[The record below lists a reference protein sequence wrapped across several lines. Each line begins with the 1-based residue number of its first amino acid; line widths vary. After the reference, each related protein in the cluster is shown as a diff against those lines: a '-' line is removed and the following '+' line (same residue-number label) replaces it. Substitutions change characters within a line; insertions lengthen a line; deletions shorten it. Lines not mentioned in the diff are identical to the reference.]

1 MADKPGLLGYL
12 GAAFSWR
19 WNLLA
24 LGGGIAAAV
33 ISGTP
38 EILLPVVGAAEL
50 LYLTGLISIP
60 KFRQAID
67 MRHAASRRQQSTQP
81 AKVDA
86 RDQVDQLL
94 NQLAPGLRKRFLEV
108 RERCLTMGRI
118 ARGLSGGQ
126 SSADDLRTPGLDKLL
141 WVFLRLLYAH
151 QGLTRFLH
159 ETDDK
164 AMQAQIEQLEK
175 RLQKLGEG
183 SDDDRLRKSLTGALA
198 TATLRLD
205 NLRKA
210 QGNAE
215 YIEIELDRIEAKI
228 LALSEMSVNNQS
240 PDFITSQVDAVA
252 AGMAETESAIKELN
266 YITGLGETLE
276 EAPSILSRELA

>member
-1 MADKPGLLGYL
+1 MADKPGLMGYL
-12 GAAFSWR
+12 GAAFGWR

-24 LGGGIAAAV
+24 LGGAV
-33 ISGTP
+33 ALAMLGPAP
-38 EILLPVVGAAEL
+38 EIMLPIVGAAEL
-50 LYLTGLISIP
+50 LYLTGLVSIP

-67 MRHAASRRQQSTQP
+67 MRHAARRKQGKAVVARTDQGNQ
-81 AKVDA
+81 VDA
-86 RDQVDQLL
+86 LL
-94 NQLAPGLRKRFLEV
+94 AQLAPGLRKRFLDL

-118 ARGLSGGQ
+118 ARGLSGGK
-126 SSADDLRTPGLDKLL
+126 SHADELRTPGLDKLL

-159 ETDDK
+159 ETDEQK
-164 AMQAQIEQLEK
+164 MQEQISQLEG
-175 RLQKLGEG
+175 RLAKLAT
-183 SDDDRLRKSLTGALA
+183 DDDDERLRKSLTGALA

-205 NLRKA
+205 NLRTA
-210 QGNAE
+210 ERNAE
-215 YIEIELDRIEAKI
+215 FVEIELDRIEAKI
-228 LALSEMSVNNQS
+228 LALSEMAVNNQS

-276 EAPSILSRELA
+276 EAPAILSRELA

>member
-33 ISGTP
+33 ISGRP
-38 EILLPVVGAAEL
+38 DILLPIVGAAEL

-67 MRHAASRRQQSTQP
+67 MRHAAARKQQGQS
-81 AKVDA
+81 AA
-86 RDQVDQLL
+86 RVEQGNQVEQLL

-118 ARGLSGGQ
+118 ARGLSGGK
-126 SSADDLRTPGLDKLL
+126 SSAEDLRTPGLDKLL

-164 AMQAQIEQLEK
+164 AMQAQIGQIER
-175 RLQKLGEG
+175 RLAKLGEDG
-183 SDDDRLRKSLTGALA
+183 NDERLRKSLTGALA
-198 TATLRLD
+198 TATMRLD

-228 LALSEMSVNNQS
+228 LALSEMAVNNQS

-266 YITGLGETLE
+266 YITGLSETLE
-276 EAPSILSRELA
+276 EAPSILSQEMN

>member
-24 LGGGIAAAV
+24 LGAGIATAV

-67 MRHAASRRQQSTQP
+67 MRHAASRRKESTQP

-94 NQLAPGLRKRFLEV
+94 NQLAPGLRKR
-108 RERCLTMGRI
+108 
-118 ARGLSGGQ
+118 
-126 SSADDLRTPGLDKLL
+126 
-141 WVFLRLLYAH
+141 
-151 QGLTRFLH
+151 
-159 ETDDK
+159 
-164 AMQAQIEQLEK
+164 
-175 RLQKLGEG
+175 
-183 SDDDRLRKSLTGALA
+183 
-198 TATLRLD
+198 
-205 NLRKA
+205 
-210 QGNAE
+210 
-215 YIEIELDRIEAKI
+215 
-228 LALSEMSVNNQS
+228 
-240 PDFITSQVDAVA
+240 
-252 AGMAETESAIKELN
+252 
-266 YITGLGETLE
+266 
-276 EAPSILSRELA
+276 

>member
-1 MADKPGLLGYL
+1 MADKPGLMGYL
-12 GAAFSWR
+12 GAAFGWR

-24 LGGGIAAAV
+24 FGSAVALAVLGPA
-33 ISGTP
+33 P
-38 EILLPVVGAAEL
+38 EIMLPIVGAAEL

-67 MRHAASRRQQSTQP
+67 MRHAAKRKQGKTAVAGTDRVNQ
-81 AKVDA
+81 VDA
-86 RDQVDQLL
+86 LL
-94 NQLAPGLRKRFLEV
+94 AQLAPGLRKRFLDL

-118 ARGLSGGQ
+118 ARGLSGGK
-126 SSADDLRTPGLDKLL
+126 SHADELRTPGLDKLL

-159 ETDDK
+159 ETDERK
-164 AMQAQIEQLEK
+164 MQEQVAQIEG
-175 RLQKLGEG
+175 RLAKLAQEDGDE
-183 SDDDRLRKSLTGALA
+183 RLRKSLTGALA

-205 NLRKA
+205 NLRTA
-210 QGNAE
+210 ERNAE
-215 YIEIELDRIEAKI
+215 FVEIELDRIEAKI
-228 LALSEMSVNNQS
+228 LALSEMAVNNQS

-276 EAPSILSRELA
+276 EAPAILSRELA

>member
-24 LGGGIAAAV
+24 LGAGIATAV

-67 MRHAASRRQQSTQP
+67 MRHAASRRKESTQP

-141 WVFLRLLYAH
+141 WVFL
-151 QGLTRFLH
+151 
-159 ETDDK
+159 
-164 AMQAQIEQLEK
+164 
-175 RLQKLGEG
+175 
-183 SDDDRLRKSLTGALA
+183 
-198 TATLRLD
+198 
-205 NLRKA
+205 
-210 QGNAE
+210 
-215 YIEIELDRIEAKI
+215 
-228 LALSEMSVNNQS
+228 
-240 PDFITSQVDAVA
+240 
-252 AGMAETESAIKELN
+252 
-266 YITGLGETLE
+266 
-276 EAPSILSRELA
+276 

>member
-1 MADKPGLLGYL
+1 M
-12 GAAFSWR
+12 
-19 WNLLA
+19 
-24 LGGGIAAAV
+24 
-33 ISGTP
+33 
-38 EILLPVVGAAEL
+38 LPIVGAAEL

-67 MRHAASRRQQSTQP
+67 MRHAAKRKQGKTAVAGTDRVNQ
-81 AKVDA
+81 VDA
-86 RDQVDQLL
+86 LL
-94 NQLAPGLRKRFLEV
+94 AQLAPGLRKRFLDL

-118 ARGLSGGQ
+118 ARGLSGGK
-126 SSADDLRTPGLDKLL
+126 SHADELRTPGLDKLL

-159 ETDDK
+159 ETDERK
-164 AMQAQIEQLEK
+164 MQEQVAQIEG
-175 RLQKLGEG
+175 RLAKLAQEDGDE
-183 SDDDRLRKSLTGALA
+183 RLRKSLTGALA

-205 NLRKA
+205 NLRTA
-210 QGNAE
+210 ERNAE
-215 YIEIELDRIEAKI
+215 FVEIELDRIEAKI
-228 LALSEMSVNNQS
+228 LALSEMAVNNQS

-276 EAPSILSRELA
+276 EAPAILSRELA

>member
-24 LGGGIAAAV
+24 LGAGIATAV

-67 MRHAASRRQQSTQP
+67 MRHAASRRKESTQP

-183 SDDDRLRKSLTGALA
+183 PDDDRLRKSLTGALA

>member
-67 MRHAASRRQQSTQP
+67 MRHAASRRKESTQP

-183 SDDDRLRKSLTGALA
+183 PDDDRLRKSLTGALA